1 MTKAFIPPQNP
12 HMKSRFTLI
21 AALLLTPMAAS
32 AAEPSQQTWRISNEV
47 MVVSISARDAGAV
60 CSLVYD
66 GQEFVN
72 DHDHGRQLQVAW
84 FYNDL
89 GEAYNPTEAGADK
102 DGVGP
107 RSTSQ
112 LVSVQADGHILQ
124 TVNHPAHWRH
134 TSLPEEHRKNTALV
148 SKDTLTKKLTLGF
161 NGDPH
166 VLVFDTTV
174 AISPELTGPP
184 MNSMR
189 IEAPTLYSH
198 PHLGRH
204 QLFDLASGEL
214 KEVPSRALNFDQMNE
229 VIRHVTRHDVAP
241 ILSSRDGRHAV
252 AFFTPQRGNFWA
264 YCTHDVPSKDPT
276 NACGKMTAFFKH
288 AVAAGQSHSYRTFIV
303 VGDLATVQ
311 ASLRKLATHGT
322 ETPPSQ
328 GKP

>member
-1 MTKAFIPPQNP
+1 MDGLIGTDEL
-12 HMKSRFTLI
+12 MKPSLT
-21 AALLLTPMAAS
+21 ALLLAAFAAS
-32 AAEPSQQTWRISNEV
+32 AAKLSPQTWRVTNGTLAV
-47 MVVSISARDAGAV
+47 TASARDAGAV

-84 FYNDL
+84 FYDDH

-102 DGVGP
+102 DGVGA

-112 LVSVQADGHILQ
+112 LVSVQANGNTLR

-134 TSLPEEHRKNTALV
+134 TSLPEKHRKNTALV
-148 SKDTLTKKLTLGF
+148 SKDALTKKITLSY

-189 IEAPTLYSH
+189 IEAPTLYSN
-198 PHLGRH
+198 PHLSRH
-204 QLFDLASGEL
+204 HLFDLASGEL
-214 KEVPSRALNFDQMNE
+214 REVPSRARNYDQMNE
-229 VIRHVTRHDVAP
+229 VIRHVTRHEVVP

-252 AFFTPQRGNFWA
+252 AFFTPQRENFWA
-264 YCTHDVPSKDPT
+264 YFTHDVPSKDPT

-288 AVAAGQSHSYRTFIV
+288 AAAAGQSYSYRTFII
-303 VGDLATVQ
+303 VGNLATVQ
-311 ASLRKLATHGT
+311 ASVHRLYTRATN
-322 ETPPSQ
+322 TPSSQ
-328 GKP
+328 SKP

>member
-1 MTKAFIPPQNP
+1 MRHA
-12 HMKSRFTLI
+12 I
-21 AALLLTPMAAS
+21 AILTALLLAPLAAS
-32 AAEPSQQTWRISNEV
+32 AAEQSQQTWRISNAV

-89 GEAYNPTEAGADK
+89 DEAYNPTEAGADK

-112 LVSVQADGHILQ
+112 LVSVQVDGNILQ

-134 TSLPEEHRKNTALV
+134 TSLPEKHRKNTALV
-148 SKDTLTKKLTLGF
+148 SKDTLTKTLALGYK
-161 NGDPH
+161 GDPH

-184 MNSMR
+184 MNSIR

-198 PHLGRH
+198 PHLSRH

-214 KEVPSRALNFDQMNE
+214 KEVPSRAKHYDQLNE
-229 VIRHVTRHDVAP
+229 VIRQVTRHDAVP

-252 AFFTPQRGNFWA
+252 AFFTPKREQFWS
-264 YCTHDVPSKDPT
+264 YFTWDSPSKDPA

-311 ASLRKLATHGT
+311 ASLRKLVTHAT
-322 ETPPSQ
+322 ETPSSKSNP
-328 GKP
+328 

>member
-1 MTKAFIPPQNP
+1 MNETT
-12 HMKSRFTLI
+12 HRMKRAATFVLG
-21 AALLLTPMAAS
+21 ALLFASLAAS
-32 AAEPSQQTWRISNEV
+32 AAEPSQQTWRISNAV

-89 GEAYNPTEAGADK
+89 DEAYNPTEAGADK

-112 LVSVQADGHILQ
+112 LVSVQANGNILQ

-134 TSLPEEHRKNTALV
+134 TSLPEKHRKNTALV
-148 SKDTLTKKLTLGF
+148 SKDKLTKKLTLGY

-184 MNSMR
+184 MNSIR

-198 PHLGRH
+198 PHLSRH
-204 QLFDLASGEL
+204 QLFDLASVEL
-214 KEVPSRALNFDQMNE
+214 KEVPSRAKHYDQLNE
-229 VIRHVTRHDVAP
+229 VIRQVTRHDVVP
-241 ILSSRDGRHAV
+241 ILSSRDGRHVV
-252 AFFTPQRGNFWA
+252 AFFTPQREQFWS
-264 YCTHDVPSKDPT
+264 YYTWDSPSKDPT

-288 AVAAGQSHSYRTFIV
+288 AAAAGQSYSYRTFIV
-303 VGDLATVQ
+303 VGNITAVQ
-311 ASLRKLATHGT
+311 TSLRKLVTHGT